1 MQTAILTIAGMNTPA
16 SMRSVRS
23 ALSAI
28 DGVKEVRISDSLT
41 TVNYDPR
48 KVLPKQFLTAVSVVG
63 CEVGNLT
70 LESPAG
76 GSAESEGIGRGKSG
90 LFSQP

>member
-1 MQTAILTIAGMNTPA
+1 MTMQTAILTIAGMNSPA

-28 DGVKEVRISDSLT
+28 DGVEEVQISESLGET

-48 KVLPKQFLTAVSVVG
+48 KVLPKQFLIAVSVVG

-70 LESPAG
+70 LKPPAAG
-76 GSAESEGIGRGKSG
+76 AAES
-90 LFSQP
+90 